1 MISIVFIFVL
11 GALSWVL
18 INEDRTINLLKQEK
32 MGVEVISHLQQ
43 INILVAQHRGMSNR
57 LLNGNRGLEN
67 ALDELEKQIDSDF
80 ETDVSQCQLPEDV
93 LPCDQLKN
101 LQQRW
106 QRLKTTHLMLSV
118 RDNFN
123 THTLLIDEISV
134 LIEDLANNSHLG
146 LDNDLPTHYLMN
158 SITKSLPELA
168 ENIGQL
174 RGFTSGTLVA
184 HHIVSSSEQLKMI
197 ELVHIVSLSQRK
209 FDSDLI

>member
-32 MGVEVISHLQQ
+32 MGVAVISHLQQ

-67 ALDELEKQIDSDF
+67 ALDELEKQIDPDF

-106 QRLKTTHLMLSV
+106 HDSKQR
-118 RDNFN
+118 
-123 THTLLIDEISV
+123 I
-134 LIEDLANNSHLG
+134 
-146 LDNDLPTHYLMN
+146 
-158 SITKSLPELA
+158 
-168 ENIGQL
+168 
-174 RGFTSGTLVA
+174 
-184 HHIVSSSEQLKMI
+184 
-197 ELVHIVSLSQRK
+197 
-209 FDSDLI
+209 